1 MLLALTILCIF
12 VMNAYANDC
21 VPDFHQKQLYAK
33 FHNGINNNL
42 VSVDEDLSERACEEA
57 YGELGSHGFDKLE
70 VEREV
75 PKSLVRSSRIQRT
88 LMRAYKDKEA
98 QVNVVRNLPAGTKYG
113 CNAVEIG
120 DKTKVVCL
128 YEKQ

>member
-1 MLLALTILCIF
+1 
-12 VMNAYANDC
+12 MNAYANDC
-21 VPDFHQKQLYAK
+21 VPDFHQKHLYAK

-42 VSVDEDLSERACEEA
+42 
-57 YGELGSHGFDKLE
+57 
-70 VEREV
+70 
-75 PKSLVRSSRIQRT
+75 
-88 LMRAYKDKEA
+88 
-98 QVNVVRNLPAGTKYG
+98 VRNLPAGTKYG